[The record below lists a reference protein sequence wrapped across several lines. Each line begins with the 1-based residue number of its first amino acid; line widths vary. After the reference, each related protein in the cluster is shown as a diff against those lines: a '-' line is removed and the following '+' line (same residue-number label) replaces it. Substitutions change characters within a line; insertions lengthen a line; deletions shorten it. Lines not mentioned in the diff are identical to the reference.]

1 MIVYGDPQYEETF
14 ATLVSWLHRDV
25 SACASTDPELDV
37 TLDRLRTLLILAG
50 QVEQAAHDH
59 LIGTMPAEE
68 AERHI
73 TPLHTLTRRAAE
85 AFYAAWASSNAV
97 LHKPSVSMPHA
108 LRLLLG
114 QLERIDSLGEQPLT
128 VKIPEGFAF
137 YALYPEQYLVSAL
150 RWLTDH
156 EGVSSRQAVVVGVRS
171 IGTTLAAVVSAVL
184 AAGGWQVSSFTV
196 RPGGHPFAR
205 EVEVSAEQLGGATWG
220 LVVDEGPGMSGSSM
234 VAVAEALTRCGI
246 ARERISFF
254 PGHGGEPGSEASE
267 QVRGWWSGTAR
278 YVTPLS
284 EVAFE
289 GRPLPEALASS
300 LLGFTGE
307 DDPMAQ
313 ADDVGGG
320 QWRNL
325 LYSEPSTWPAICA
338 PFERP
343 KYLCTTL
350 SGQRFLC
357 KFDGLASIPGGFT
370 MAEAAASQLRVQAQR
385 GWGVAPLGVAHGFVC
400 TPWIVGTPL
409 ARSDADV
416 ELLAQVGRYIAEVAG
431 PPLSASERR
440 DAFARLAEML
450 YWNTWEA
457 LGQEA
462 ADRARHRA
470 DQMAGS
476 IADLSARSYGD
487 GHLAPHEWLRSHDGR
502 LLKVDSA
509 GHQWD
514 HTIVGKQPL
523 AWDVAGAIVEWGLD
537 DGRVAILLDAFYVAG
552 GASIPADA
560 LNFYSAAYATF
571 RLGQCYMCAGMSGD
585 AEEQQRLWRAYGDY
599 RDQLNHLYL
608 RPTQ

>member
-1 MIVYGDPQYEETF
+1 MIVYGDPLYEETY
-14 ATLVSWLHRDV
+14 ASLVSWLHRDAL
-25 SACASTDPELDV
+25 ACASTDRGQDV

-50 QVEQAAHDH
+50 QVEQATHDY
-59 LIGTMPAEE
+59 LIGVMPPEQ

-73 TPLHTLTRRAAE
+73 APLNAVTRRAAD
-85 AFYAAWASSNAV
+85 AFYAAWASSNDA
-97 LHKPSVSMPHA
+97 LHKPSVSVPHA

-171 IGTTLAAVVSAVL
+171 IGTTLAAVVNSVL
-184 AAGGWQVSSFTV
+184 TAGGWQVNSLTV

-205 EVEVSAEQLGGATWG
+205 EVELSAEQLGGTTWG

-254 PGHGGEPGSEASE
+254 PGHGGEPGSAASE

-278 YVTPLS
+278 YVTPLR

-289 GRPLPEALASS
+289 GRPLPEALAAS
-300 LLGFTGE
+300 LSGFTGE
-307 DDPMAQ
+307 DDPVAQ
-313 ADDVGGG
+313 VDDVGGG
-320 QWRNL
+320 QWRDL
-325 LYSEPSTWPAICA
+325 LYSEPSAWPAICT

-357 KFDGLASIPGGFT
+357 KFEGLASIPGGFT

-416 ELLAQVGRYIAEVAG
+416 GLLAQVGRYIAEAAG
-431 PPLSASERR
+431 PPLSASEQSA
-440 DAFARLAEML
+440 AFARLREML

-470 DQMAGS
+470 DQVASS

-523 AWDVAGAIVEWGLD
+523 VWDAAGAIVEWGLD
-537 DGRVAILLDAFYVAG
+537 DRKVAILLDAFYAAG
-552 GASIPADA
+552 GVSIPADA
-560 LNFYSAAYATF
+560 LNFYGAAYAAF
-571 RLGQCYMCAGMSGD
+571 SLGQCHMCAGMSAD

-599 RDQLNHLYL
+599 RDWLMRLL
-608 RPTQ
+608 ERSL